1 MIAMQFFFICL
12 IAKIVYEK
20 DLQSAAKRLRCWEA
34 LPMRI
39 IRSETC
45 FRSTFNKNVTIFLDF
60 FQNVS
65 TAHLSSK
72 CNDPFNNISVFF
84 LNVFEAPS

>member
-1 MIAMQFFFICL
+1 ML
-12 IAKIVYEK
+12 GS
-20 DLQSAAKRLRCWEA
+20 SADEDHKVGDVFPQHLH
-34 LPMRI
+34 
-39 IRSETC
+39 
-45 FRSTFNKNVTIFLDF
+45 NKNVTIFLDF